1 MVVLDKGVSEIKNFL
16 RIALFHLLLITT
28 TVDAAAPDEIA
39 IQFCSD
45 ICRIPALT
53 IPINEHFLSYE

>member
-1 MVVLDKGVSEIKNFL
+1 MVRFLDKGVSEIKNFL

-39 IQFCSD
+39 IQF
-45 ICRIPALT
+45 L
-53 IPINEHFLSYE
+53 FGYL